1 MFTRSPFCGLIS
13 TKCHAL
19 PGTQSAVDECCD
31 MLEARL
37 MEVITV
43 RSSIATRSGHDAVDS
58 TGAPYADASH
68 GSGNAAK
75 NKKDADNV

>member
-1 MFTRSPFCGLIS
+1 
-13 TKCHAL
+13 
-19 PGTQSAVDECCD
+19 